1 MTKSLVILAILLIN
15 QFCFAQAD
23 EKESIK
29 DQYFKEQ
36 KAFAGPI
43 AGYIYSDFSSFNS
56 MSEHSFKNKIDSL
69 ETIFNNHLKNYSD
82 RLEQSV
88 IDDESIGITYFFD
101 KLLLEYPSH
110 YENYTGNKILLSS
123 SSQSRLK
130 NHIKDF
136 NNESLLTNRDFRAY
150 VKAFLKIQANLE
162 LSTNDYSK
170 IDNQLLTAIWK
181 SIDTN
186 INIPEVKDFWRQEY
200 LFSHID
206 NIGIKN
212 IEEIYNDFITNC
224 QNAEFVAKTKELYD
238 EHQKGR
244 SSHTIQTYKVVDGF
258 KLDVHLFLPDADIF
272 SGKRPVMVYFHGGSW
287 TEGKPDWF
295 FGSGEYYAKQGWV
308 AVAIE
313 YRINA
318 RHGNSPFESVKDA
331 KSAIRW
337 LRVNASQYNIDPS
350 KIVATGNSAGG
361 HLAMASALADNWN
374 EVTDDMNIN
383 ASPDVLLVTSGV
395 FDLTVDNTK
404 WVVKG
409 MENKEIVKEISPN
422 HLLKSNLPPMLVI
435 HGEKDKNCLYS
446 TAEYFV
452 DKSKTL
458 GNDVELHTIK
468 GARHFIWF
476 GKYAGQVS
484 KIKRE
489 YLERLELN

>member
-1 MTKSLVILAILLIN
+1 
-15 QFCFAQAD
+15 
-23 EKESIK
+23 
-29 DQYFKEQ
+29 
-36 KAFAGPI
+36 
-43 AGYIYSDFSSFNS
+43 
-56 MSEHSFKNKIDSL
+56 
-69 ETIFNNHLKNYSD
+69 
-82 RLEQSV
+82 
-88 IDDESIGITYFFD
+88 
-101 KLLLEYPSH
+101 
-110 YENYTGNKILLSS
+110 
-123 SSQSRLK
+123 
-130 NHIKDF
+130 
-136 NNESLLTNRDFRAY
+136 
-150 VKAFLKIQANLE
+150 
-162 LSTNDYSK
+162 
-170 IDNQLLTAIWK
+170 
-181 SIDTN
+181 
-186 INIPEVKDFWRQEY
+186 
-200 LFSHID
+200 
-206 NIGIKN
+206 
-212 IEEIYNDFITNC
+212 
-224 QNAEFVAKTKELYD
+224 
-238 EHQKGR
+238 
-244 SSHTIQTYKVVDGF
+244 
-258 KLDVHLFLPDADIF
+258 
-272 SGKRPVMVYFHGGSW
+272 MVYFHGGSW

-318 RHGNSPFESVKDA
+318 RHGTSPFESVKDA

-337 LRVNASQYNIDPS
+337 LRVNARQYNIDPS

-404 WVVKG
+404 WIVKG